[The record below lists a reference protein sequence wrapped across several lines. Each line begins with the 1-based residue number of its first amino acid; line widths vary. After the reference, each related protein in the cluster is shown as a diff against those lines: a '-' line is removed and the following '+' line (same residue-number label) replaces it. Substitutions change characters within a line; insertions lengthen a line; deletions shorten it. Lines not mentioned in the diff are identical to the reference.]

1 MDITDTT
8 GLRSVSVSM
17 ETVNT
22 KVITNESNSFSFKIL
37 SNLSRIF
44 LELSFRIF
52 EVYVF
57 STLWHAREHEIASRL
72 GKGKERVD

>member
-1 MDITDTT
+1 MAV
-8 GLRSVSVSM
+8 LHSVSVSI

-37 SNLSRIF
+37 SNLLRIF
-44 LELSFRIF
+44 LKLMCRKSCFRIV

-57 STLWHAREHEIASRL
+57 STL
-72 GKGKERVD
+72 

>member
-57 STLWHAREHEIASRL
+57 STL
-72 GKGKERVD
+72 

>member
-1 MDITDTT
+1 MDTTDTT
-8 GLRSVSVSM
+8 GMRSVSVSM

-44 LELSFRIF
+44 LELRCRKSCFRIF

-57 STLWHAREHEIASRL
+57 STL
-72 GKGKERVD
+72 